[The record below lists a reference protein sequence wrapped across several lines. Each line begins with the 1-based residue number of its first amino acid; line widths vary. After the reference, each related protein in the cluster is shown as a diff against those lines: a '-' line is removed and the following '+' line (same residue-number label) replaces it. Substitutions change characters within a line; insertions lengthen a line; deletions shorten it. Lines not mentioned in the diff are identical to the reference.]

1 MCARFFPPFF
11 ICVFYCYLFI
21 FFGKRV
27 ELIRFTVPHHIRP
40 ESRLF
45 SNKTENITKP
55 SCNILRNGGKNQFLT
70 LLLLV
75 RGKISFSSS
84 LGVTITLLV
93 IRTNLCF
100 ITGQS
105 TQHRALK
112 SDMFSSIADLSRLSS
127 IRN

>member
-1 MCARFFPPFF
+1 MCSLLPTVFYLCFLLLF
-11 ICVFYCYLFI
+11 IC

-84 LGVTITLLV
+84 LGVTFTLLV